1 MIKGRNPGDNI
12 TLLNSMFIQGT
23 NPSSGKFEQVMTL
36 VYKDLDSGMKHVEEI
51 SDPDYEYYMI
61 HPDNRVDY
69 NRLFV
74 PKTEVDKITVPFGA
88 LEKDIALRLGMK
100 DFYFD
105 NIRTGNRGENRKLH
119 IHPDVF
125 NSDMNIEDHYKFR
138 FDKMYQNQTFPITKA
153 FLDIEADTI
162 NMMGDFPEPG
172 ECPINAITLICQ
184 DISQVYTFL
193 LRTKSNPQ
201 IAEFEKQVNDGS
213 IFSELKEFVIQAV
226 GGPEVAVSYEI
237 NFNYNF
243 LFYDEDDEINLIKD
257 LFVAINMH
265 KPDFALAWN
274 MGFDI
279 PYIIQR
285 IINLGYDPCDIM
297 CHPDFKHKIVKYFV
311 DERMKNELAE
321 RGDFAAISCYT
332 VYLDQMIQFAS
343 RRKGQ
348 SKFLSFSLDY
358 IGEHIAGVRKLDYK
372 EITTNIAELPYKSYK
387 TFVFY
392 NIIDTIVQHCIEM
405 KTKDIDYVFGK
416 ALLNNTRYSKVHRQ
430 SVYLT
435 NRACKVFESQG
446 FIIGNNANKF
456 NSKPDA
462 KFPGAFVADPE
473 KINNDSRLQI
483 YGLFI
488 NLFDNCVDF
497 DFASL
502 YPSIIRQFNIAANTI
517 IGKLIIDEKVHD
529 KENISDMD
537 KWTRASAFMED
548 IQSQQ
553 WLEFAS
559 RWFNLPDYTTL
570 YHEIERFFTQIANA
584 YLGLRVYE
592 RDGTIE
598 PIAFDQ
604 DGLLC
609 EPIIFEDDRR
619 EVVDIYRPQDLT
631 KWMEWRNHAIMHPN
645 QQFK

>member
-23 NPSSGKFEQVMTL
+23 NPLSGKFEQVMTL

-61 HPDNRVDY
+61 HPDKRVDY

-74 PKTEVDKITVPFGA
+74 PKTDVDLITVPFGA

-153 FLDIEADTI
+153 FFDIEADTI

-184 DISQVYTFL
+184 DVSQVYTFL

-213 IFSELKEFVIQAV
+213 IFPELKEFVIQAV
-226 GGPEVAVSYEI
+226 GGPEVAASYEI

-297 CHPDFKHKIVKYFV
+297 CHPDFKHKMVKYFV

-392 NIIDTIVQHCIEM
+392 NIIDTIVQYCIEM

-517 IGKLIIDEKVHD
+517 IGKLIIDDKVHD

-598 PIAFDQ
+598 PITFDQ

-631 KWMEWRNHAIMHPN
+631 KWMEWRNNAIVHPN

>member
-1 MIKGRNPGDNI
+1 MIKGRNSGDNI

-23 NPSSGKFEQVMTL
+23 NPLSGKFEQVMTL

-61 HPDNRVDY
+61 HPDKRVDY

-74 PKTEVDKITVPFGA
+74 PKTDVDLITVPFGA

-153 FLDIEADTI
+153 FFDIEADTI

-184 DISQVYTFL
+184 DVSQVYTFL

-213 IFSELKEFVIQAV
+213 IFPELKEFVIQAV
-226 GGPEVAVSYEI
+226 GGPEVAASYEI

-297 CHPDFKHKIVKYFV
+297 CHPDFKHKMVKYFV

-392 NIIDTIVQHCIEM
+392 NIIDTIVQYCIEM

-517 IGKLIIDEKVHD
+517 IGKLIIDDKVHD

-553 WLEFAS
+553 WLEFVS

-598 PIAFDQ
+598 PITFDQ

-631 KWMEWRNHAIMHPN
+631 KWMEWRNNAIVHPN

>member
-23 NPSSGKFEQVMTL
+23 NPLSGKFEQVMTL

-61 HPDNRVDY
+61 HPDKRVDY

-74 PKTEVDKITVPFGA
+74 PKTDVDLITVPFGA

-119 IHPDVF
+119 IHPDIF

-153 FLDIEADTI
+153 FFDIEADTI

-184 DISQVYTFL
+184 DVSQVYTFL

-213 IFSELKEFVIQAV
+213 IFPELKEFVIQAV
-226 GGPEVAVSYEI
+226 GGPEVAASYEI

-297 CHPDFKHKIVKYFV
+297 CHPDFKHKMVKYFV

-392 NIIDTIVQHCIEM
+392 NIIDTIVQYCIEM

-497 DFASL
+497 D
-502 YPSIIRQFNIAANTI
+502 
-517 IGKLIIDEKVHD
+517 
-529 KENISDMD
+529 
-537 KWTRASAFMED
+537 
-548 IQSQQ
+548 
-553 WLEFAS
+553 
-559 RWFNLPDYTTL
+559 
-570 YHEIERFFTQIANA
+570 
-584 YLGLRVYE
+584 
-592 RDGTIE
+592 
-598 PIAFDQ
+598 
-604 DGLLC
+604 
-609 EPIIFEDDRR
+609 
-619 EVVDIYRPQDLT
+619 
-631 KWMEWRNHAIMHPN
+631 
-645 QQFK
+645 

>member
-23 NPSSGKFEQVMTL
+23 NPLSGKFEQVMTL

-61 HPDNRVDY
+61 HPDKRVDY

-74 PKTEVDKITVPFGA
+74 PKTDVDLITVPFGA

-153 FLDIEADTI
+153 FFDIEADTI

-184 DISQVYTFL
+184 DVSQVYTFL

-213 IFSELKEFVIQAV
+213 IFPELKEFVIQAV
-226 GGPEVAVSYEI
+226 GGPEVAASYEI

-285 IINLGYDPCDIM
+285 IINLGYDPCDII
-297 CHPDFKHKIVKYFV
+297 CHPDFKHKMVKYFV

-392 NIIDTIVQHCIEM
+392 NIIDTIVQYCIEM

-517 IGKLIIDEKVHD
+517 IGKLIIDDKVHD

-598 PIAFDQ
+598 PITFDQ

-631 KWMEWRNHAIMHPN
+631 KWMEWRNNAIVHPN

>member
-23 NPSSGKFEQVMTL
+23 NPLSGKFEQVMTL

-61 HPDNRVDY
+61 HPDKRVDY

-74 PKTEVDKITVPFGA
+74 PKTDVDLITVPFGA

-153 FLDIEADTI
+153 FFDIEADTI

-184 DISQVYTFL
+184 DVSQVYTFL

-213 IFSELKEFVIQAV
+213 IFPELKEFVIQAV
-226 GGPEVAVSYEI
+226 GGPEVAASYEI

-297 CHPDFKHKIVKYFV
+297 CHPDFKHKMVKYFV

-392 NIIDTIVQHCIEM
+392 NIIDTIVQYCIEM

-517 IGKLIIDEKVHD
+517 IGKLIIDDKVHD

-559 RWFNLPDYTTL
+559 RWFNLPNYTTL

-598 PIAFDQ
+598 PITFDQ

-631 KWMEWRNHAIMHPN
+631 KWMEWRNNAIVHPN

>member
-23 NPSSGKFEQVMTL
+23 NPSSGKFEQIMTL

-51 SDPDYEYYMI
+51 TDPDYEYYMI
-61 HPDNRVDY
+61 HPDKRVDY

-74 PKTEVDKITVPFGA
+74 PKSDVDKITVPFGA

-153 FLDIEADTI
+153 FFDIEADTI

-184 DISQVYTFL
+184 DVSQVYTFL

-213 IFSELKEFVIQAV
+213 IFQELKEFVIQAV
-226 GGPEVAVSYEI
+226 GGQEVAASYEI
-237 NFNYNF
+237 DFNYNF

-297 CHPDFKHKIVKYFV
+297 CHPDFKHKMVKYFV

-332 VYLDQMIQFAS
+332 IYLDQMIQFAS

-392 NIIDTIVQHCIEM
+392 NIIDTIVQYCIEM

-598 PIAFDQ
+598 PITFDQ
-604 DGLLC
+604 NGLLC
-609 EPIIFEDDRR
+609 EPIIFEDNRR

-631 KWMEWRNHAIMHPN
+631 KWMEWRNNAIMHPN

>member
-12 TLLNSMFIQGT
+12 TLLNSMFIQET
-23 NPSSGKFEQVMTL
+23 NPLSGKFEQVMTL

-61 HPDNRVDY
+61 HPDKRVDY

-74 PKTEVDKITVPFGA
+74 PKTDVDLITVPFGA

-153 FLDIEADTI
+153 FFDIEADTI

-184 DISQVYTFL
+184 DVSQVYTFL

-213 IFSELKEFVIQAV
+213 IFPELKEFVIQAV
-226 GGPEVAVSYEI
+226 GGPEVATSYEI

-297 CHPDFKHKIVKYFV
+297 CHPDFKHKMVKYFV

-392 NIIDTIVQHCIEM
+392 NIIDTIVQYCIEM

-517 IGKLIIDEKVHD
+517 IGKLIIDDKVHD

-553 WLEFAS
+553 WLEFVS

-598 PIAFDQ
+598 PITFDK
-604 DGLLC
+604 DGFLC

-631 KWMEWRNHAIMHPN
+631 KWMEWRNNAIVHPN

>member
-23 NPSSGKFEQVMTL
+23 NPLSGKFEQVMTL

-61 HPDNRVDY
+61 HPDKRVDY

-74 PKTEVDKITVPFGA
+74 PKTDVDLITVPFGA

-153 FLDIEADTI
+153 FFDIEADTI

-184 DISQVYTFL
+184 DVSQVYTFL

-213 IFSELKEFVIQAV
+213 IFPELKEFVIQAV
-226 GGPEVAVSYEI
+226 GGPEVAASYEI

-285 IINLGYDPCDIM
+285 IINLGYDPCDII
-297 CHPDFKHKIVKYFV
+297 CHPDFKHKMVKYFV

-392 NIIDTIVQHCIEM
+392 NIIDTIVQYCIEM

-517 IGKLIIDEKVHD
+517 IGKLIIDDKVHD

-598 PIAFDQ
+598 PITFDQ

-619 EVVDIYRPQDLT
+619 EVVDIYIPQDLT
-631 KWMEWRNHAIMHPN
+631 KWMEWRNNAIVHPN